1 MARVSQK
8 GFVMA
13 AITATTGIIDVQGI
27 VDKLMTLENAPID
40 KLKAT
45 KSTIQTQI
53 SAFGSLKSELA
64 AVQDAARKLYSVTTW
79 NATTVMSANEDAVKV
94 TSAGGAAKG
103 AMSVSVQQLAQAQSA
118 STGKFAAG
126 DAVLGGG
133 TLTIQMG
140 SSAGGGFVADPA
152 RNAVGIQIKAG
163 ATLAEIRTA
172 INNANAGVSA
182 SLVNDG
188 GQVRLMLRS
197 SETGEANAF
206 SIDVQGAENGGAG
219 GLGALA
225 FTPGGGGTMTQMQAA
240 QDAKYTIDG
249 LGALAFTPGGG
260 GAMTQMQAAQDAKYT
275 IDGLE
280 LASSKN
286 TVTNA
291 LDGVNLELRQ
301 VTTAPVGVEVKH
313 DTEAMR
319 AAVDAFVTAYNTL
332 NASLTSLT
340 KYDQATGTAGLF
352 QGDFVV
358 VQMQAKLRT
367 MLGSA
372 FTPAAANGGANGGG
386 NGAGG
391 AALSLTRLSDAGL
404 EVQRDGSLKVN
415 DTKFQAAAAEPT
427 ALRALFG
434 ATDTASPSGNGIAR
448 RMADLLGQ
456 VLGGDGAI
464 TGAIETLERRVKDN
478 ERRQTDLNSRMESTR
493 ARLVRQYS
501 QLDANLQSM
510 SGLSNSLSSQLAA
523 LNNNWL
529 TK

>member
-249 LGALAFTPGGG
+249 L
-260 GAMTQMQAAQDAKYT
+260 
-275 IDGLE
+275 E
-280 LASSKN
+280 LTSSKN

-301 VTTAPVGVEVKH
+301 VTTAPVGVEVSN
-313 DTEAMR
+313 DTETMR

-332 NASLTSLT
+332 NTSLSSLT
-340 KYDQATGTAGLF
+340 KYDQTTGTAGMF
-352 QGDFVV
+352 QGNYVV
-358 VQMQAKLRT
+358 VQLQSKLRSV
-367 MLGSA
+367 LGGL
-372 FTPAAANGGANGGG
+372 FTPATASNGGTGG
-386 NGAGG
+386 
-391 AALSLTRLSDAGL
+391 LSLTRLSDAGL

-415 DTKFQAAAAEPT
+415 DTKFQAAAADPT

-434 ATDTASPSGNGIAR
+434 ATDSASASSNGNGIAR
-448 RMADLLGQ
+448 RMVDLLGQ
-456 VLGGDGAI
+456 MLGDGGAI
-464 TGAIETLERRVKDN
+464 TGAIETLERKSTDN
-478 ERRQTDLNSRMESTR
+478 QKRQDDLNSRLESTR

-501 QLDANLQSM
+501 QLDSNLQTM
-510 SGLSNSLSSQLAA
+510 SGLSDSLSSQLAA
-523 LNNNWL
+523 LNNNWV